1 MRKDSYFGDFDG
13 LGWPAPDDLKK
24 YFSVGGPLWELGGN
38 DNWYLDVQGLYGTET
53 LPQRYSVNAR
63 LGMTVSPEH
72 GVMLNYDK
80 WDGRIQRKDSY
91 VSRGDLSRL
100 GRFMYSLHGDPLSLG
115 LFIPF
120 EEAWKAVKEFI
131 ERDGELPTSIAWV
144 AVKDLPPETFP
155 DPALPPQKL
164 PG

>member
-1 MRKDSYFGDFDG
+1 MRKESYFHDFNG
-13 LGWPAPDDLKK
+13 PGWPTPDELKK
-24 YFSVGGPLWELGGN
+24 YFSADGKLWASHGN
-38 DNWYLDVQGLYGTET
+38 DNWGMGVEGLYGTAA
-53 LPQRYSVNAR
+53 LPQRYSVNAK
-63 LGMTVSPEH
+63 LGMTASPVH

-91 VSRGDLSRL
+91 VSKGDLSRL

-144 AVKDLPPETFP
+144 AVKDLPAETFP